1 MTTHQ
6 LFLIGGDDDEVTC
19 LTEDQTSTH
28 CRVACTF
35 RGKTIYAF
43 IKKDWKIMNSIHN
56 CSWALGLCFSVFWQS
71 ALASEVVD
79 DSFMSKHLGREYKMR
94 VYLPDGYK
102 DERKSQFPVV
112 YLLHGSGADEKWWTG
127 RGGAEVTLNA
137 LIARGQMRPSIAV
150 MPGNGKNWYLDGPSE
165 KAERAILD
173 ELLPYIEAKY
183 RGSKERSARII
194 GGLSMG
200 GYGALNFALKN
211 ADKFCAAM
219 LLSPSVYDPLPPAD
233 SSARS
238 VPVFM
243 KNGLFDPDL
252 WKSHHYLAHLDAY
265 QKKGEKVSFWIMSG
279 DHDNL
284 GIALLSAQLYARL
297 LPIQPKQ
304 VELRIVDGDHEA
316 MVWRDALPDALR
328 YADEQCVRPR

>member
-1 MTTHQ
+1 MN
-6 LFLIGGDDDEVTC
+6 LI
-19 LTEDQTSTH
+19 H
-28 CRVACTF
+28 KWF
-35 RGKTIYAF
+35 
-43 IKKDWKIMNSIHN
+43 
-56 CSWALGLCFSVFWQS
+56 WALGLCFSVFWQS
-71 ALASEVVD
+71 ALASDVID

-102 DERKSQFPVV
+102 DERQSQFPVV
-112 YLLHGSGADEKWWTG
+112 YLLHGAGTDEKWWTG

-137 LIARGQMRPSIAV
+137 LIARGQIRPSIVV
-150 MPGNGKNWYLDGPSE
+150 MPGNGANWYVDSPGE
-165 KAERAILD
+165 KAESAILD

-183 RGSKERSARII
+183 RVSKERSARII

-200 GYGALNFALKN
+200 GYGALNLALKN

-219 LLSPSVYDPLPPAD
+219 LMSPAAYDPLPPED
-233 SSARS
+233 SSARL
-238 VPVFM
+238 VPTFM
-243 KNGLFDPDL
+243 RNGHFEPDL
-252 WKSHHYLAHLDAY
+252 WKLNNWPVYLDAY
-265 QKKGEKVSFWIMSG
+265 RKNERKVSFWIISG

-284 GIALLSAQLYARL
+284 GIALLSAQLYAKI

-328 YADEQCVRPR
+328 YADEQCVRVR

>member
-1 MTTHQ
+1 
-6 LFLIGGDDDEVTC
+6 
-19 LTEDQTSTH
+19 
-28 CRVACTF
+28 
-35 RGKTIYAF
+35 
-43 IKKDWKIMNSIHN
+43 MNSIHN
-56 CSWALGLCFSVFWQS
+56 CRWALGLCLSVFWQS

-79 DSFMSKHLGREYKMR
+79 DSFMSKYLGREYKMR

-102 DERKSQFPVV
+102 DERKLQFPVV
-112 YLLHGSGADEKWWTG
+112 YLLHGGGGDEKWWTG

-150 MPGNGKNWYLDGPSE
+150 MPGNGTNWYLDGPSE

-173 ELLPYIEAKY
+173 ELMPYIEAKY
-183 RGSKERSARII
+183 RGSKDRGARII

-219 LLSPSVYDPLPPAD
+219 LLSPAVFDSLPSAV
-233 SSARS
+233 SSARRA
-238 VPVFM
+238 PVFM
-243 KNGLFDPDL
+243 NNGVFDPDM
-252 WKSHHYLAHLDAY
+252 WKAHHYLALLDAY
-265 QKKGEKVSFWIMSG
+265 QKKGQKVSFWITSG

-284 GIALLSAQLYARL
+284 GIALLSAQLFARL

-328 YADEQCVRPR
+328 YADEQCVRPRQ

>member
-1 MTTHQ
+1 MN
-6 LFLIGGDDDEVTC
+6 LI
-19 LTEDQTSTH
+19 H
-28 CRVACTF
+28 KWF
-35 RGKTIYAF
+35 
-43 IKKDWKIMNSIHN
+43 
-56 CSWALGLCFSVFWQS
+56 WALGLCLSVFWQS
-71 ALASEVVD
+71 ALASEVID

-102 DERKSQFPVV
+102 DERQSQFPVV
-112 YLLHGSGADEKWWTG
+112 YLLHGAGADEKWWTG

-137 LIARGQMRPSIAV
+137 LIARGQIRPSIVV
-150 MPGNGKNWYLDGPSE
+150 MPGNGKNWYVDSPGE
-165 KAERAILD
+165 KAESAILD

-183 RGSKERSARII
+183 RVSKERNARII

-200 GYGALNFALKN
+200 GYGALNLALKN

-219 LLSPSVYDPLPPAD
+219 LMSPAAYDPLPPED
-233 SSARS
+233 SSARL
-238 VPVFM
+238 VPTFM
-243 KNGLFDPDL
+243 RTGHFEPDL
-252 WKSHHYLAHLDAY
+252 WKLHNWPVYLDAY
-265 QKKGEKVSFWIMSG
+265 RKNERKVSFWIISG

-284 GIALLSAQLYARL
+284 GIALLSAQLYAKI

-328 YADEQCVRPR
+328 YADEQCVRVR

>member
-1 MTTHQ
+1 MN
-6 LFLIGGDDDEVTC
+6 LI
-19 LTEDQTSTH
+19 H
-28 CRVACTF
+28 KWF
-35 RGKTIYAF
+35 
-43 IKKDWKIMNSIHN
+43 
-56 CSWALGLCFSVFWQS
+56 WALGLCFSVFWQS
-71 ALASEVVD
+71 ALASEVID

-102 DERKSQFPVV
+102 DERQSQFPVV
-112 YLLHGSGADEKWWTG
+112 YLLHGAGADEKWWTG

-137 LIARGQMRPSIAV
+137 LIARGQIRPSIVV
-150 MPGNGKNWYLDGPSE
+150 MPGNGKNWYVDSPGE
-165 KAERAILD
+165 KAESAILD

-183 RGSKERSARII
+183 RASKERNARII

-200 GYGALNFALKN
+200 GYGALNLALKN

-219 LLSPSVYDPLPPAD
+219 LMSPAAYDPLPPED
-233 SSARS
+233 SSARL
-238 VPVFM
+238 VPTFIR
-243 KNGLFDPDL
+243 NGHFEPDL
-252 WKSHHYLAHLDAY
+252 WKLHNWPVYLDAY
-265 QKKGEKVSFWIMSG
+265 RKNEQKVSFWIISG

-284 GIALLSAQLYARL
+284 GIALLSAQLYAKI

-328 YADEQCVRPR
+328 YADEQCVRVR